1 MNGKFRTAS
10 FVAAVFAAAFGG
22 GLGSA
27 QQPAPGAAPPP
38 QGGGGR
44 GGGAAAAGFFT
55 AVDANKDG
63 ATTRDEMRST
73 FERWFGEWDTAK
85 AGTLGQEQIATG
97 LAAAMPAPAA
107 PAGGFGGGRGAQ
119 NQTPQPQHVQAMVA
133 ALPATAPA
141 KPKQPRKVLVL
152 GKAAGFVH
160 SSIPLAGR
168 TVEEL
173 GKKTGAWT
181 TTITY
186 DPADI
191 NEQNLKQY
199 DGVFLA
205 STTGAFL
212 DDANDA
218 AATAARR
225 KALLDFVRS
234 GKGLMGIHAAT
245 DSYHRNAPAAG
256 QPAAAPPAAGAAP
269 GRGAGAGGARGGFG
283 GGRGGGAGAIVAAFM
298 AQGDKNSDQRLSRD
312 EFVGLAD
319 VWYGKLDS
327 ASAGRVTQA
336 EFGQRFVGAVL
347 PPPPPPAAAA
357 ASSFAPPRP
366 GCTGYSNQQ
375 ASTELGPDNQVGS
388 WPEFNK
394 MIGGFFKWHWNN
406 PQEITYKIDE
416 PNHVLNAPF
425 KKLSGPLVINDE
437 TYTMGRDTYSRQN
450 VRVLTSVDYSKMCD
464 EDKKKE
470 LNPREDHDYALSWIK
485 RDGKGRVF
493 YMTHG
498 HDESVYAKTP
508 LLEHLLAGMQYA
520 LGDLQADDSP
530 SVKGGTK

>member
-1 MNGKFRTAS
+1 M
-10 FVAAVFAAAFGG
+10 
-22 GLGSA
+22 
-27 QQPAPGAAPPP
+27 
-38 QGGGGR
+38 
-44 GGGAAAAGFFT
+44 
-55 AVDANKDG
+55 
-63 ATTRDEMRST
+63 
-73 FERWFGEWDTAK
+73 
-85 AGTLGQEQIATG
+85 
-97 LAAAMPAPAA
+97 
-107 PAGGFGGGRGAQ
+107 
-119 NQTPQPQHVQAMVA
+119 A

-141 KPKQPRKVLVL
+141 KPKQARKVLVL

-173 GKKTGAWT
+173 GKKTGAWA

-199 DGVFLA
+199 RRDLPRQHDRRVPGRCERRGGDGSPA
-205 STTGAFL
+205 EG
-212 DDANDA
+212 
-218 AATAARR
+218 AARLR
-225 KALLDFVRS
+225 ARRQGPRRDSRRHRLLPSERAGGRASGCRRRLPLRVR
-234 GKGLMGIHAAT
+234 
-245 DSYHRNAPAAG
+245 R
-256 QPAAAPPAAGAAP
+256 AAAPGA
-269 GRGAGAGGARGGFG
+269 RGRGGFG
-283 GGRGGGAGAIVAAFM
+283 GGRGGAAPLAAAFV
-298 AQGDKNSDQRLSRD
+298 AQGDKNSDQRLSKD

-319 VWYGKLDS
+319 VWYGKLDT
-327 ASAGRVTQA
+327 ANAGRVTQA
-336 EFGQRFVGAVL
+336 EFGQRFVGAIL
-347 PPPPPPAAAA
+347 PAPPPAAAA
-357 ASSFAPPRP
+357 ASTFAPPRP
-366 GCTGYSNQQ
+366 GCTGFSNQQ
-375 ASTELGPDNQVGS
+375 ASTQLGPDNQVGT

-416 PNHVLNAPF
+416 PNHPLNAPF

-493 YMTHG
+493 YMAHG
-498 HDESVYAKTP
+498 HDESIYAKTP
-508 LLEHLLAGMQYA
+508 ILEHLLAGMQYA

-530 SVKGGTK
+530 SVKGGNEVATSQFPTPNFQLPSSALVRRERLGSWELEALGFDAVELK

>member
-1 MNGKFRTAS
+1 MSRQKTSS
-10 FVAAVFAAAFGG
+10 FVAAVFAAA
-22 GLGSA
+22 LGTA
-27 QQPAPGAAPPP
+27 QQAAPGAAPAP

-73 FERWFGEWDTAK
+73 FERWFTEWDSAK
-85 AGTLGQEQIATG
+85 AGTLGQAEIATG
-97 LAAAMPAPAA
+97 LAAAMPPPAA

-133 ALPATAPA
+133 ALPATASA
-141 KPKQPRKVLVL
+141 RPKQPRKVLVL

-160 SSIPLAGR
+160 SSIPLAAR
-168 TVEEL
+168 TVDEL

-191 NEQNLKQY
+191 NEQKLEQY
-199 DGVFLA
+199 DGLFLA

-212 DDANDA
+212 DDPNDA

-225 KALLDFVRS
+225 KALLDFVRG
-234 GKGLMGIHAAT
+234 GKGLVGIHAAT
-245 DSYHRNAPAAG
+245 DSYHQSAPAAG
-256 QPAAAPPAAGAAP
+256 QPSAAAP
-269 GRGAGAGGARGGFG
+269 GAGAPGAPPAGRGRGGFG
-283 GGRGGGAGAIVAAFM
+283 GGRGGAAPLAAAFV
-298 AQGDKNSDQRLSRD
+298 AQGDKNSDQRLSKD

-319 VWYGKLDS
+319 VWYGKLDT
-327 ASAGRVTQA
+327 ANAGRVSQA
-336 EFGQRFVGAVL
+336 EFGQRYVGAIL
-347 PPPPPPAAAA
+347 PPPPPPVAA
-357 ASSFAPPRP
+357 ASTFAPPRP

-375 ASTELGPDNQVGS
+375 ASTQLGRDNQVGT
-388 WPEFNK
+388 WPEFNT

-406 PQEITYKIDE
+406 PQEITYKIEE
-416 PNHVLNAPF
+416 PNHPLNAPF
-425 KKLSGPLVINDE
+425 KKLNGPLVVNDE
-437 TYTMGRDTYSRQN
+437 TYTMGRATYSRQN
-450 VRVLTSVDYSKMCD
+450 VRVLTSVDYSKMCE

-470 LNPREDHDYALSWIK
+470 VNPRDDHDYALSWIK

-508 LLEHLLAGMQYA
+508 LLAHLLAGMQYA

>member
-1 MNGKFRTAS
+1 MRRQRTTS

-22 GLGSA
+22 ALGTA
-27 QQPAPGAAPPP
+27 QQPAPGAAPAP

-63 ATTRDEMRST
+63 STTRDEMRST
-73 FERWFGEWDTAK
+73 FERWFTEWDTAK
-85 AGTLGQEQIATG
+85 TGTLGQEQIAAG
-97 LAAAMPAPAA
+97 LTAAMPAPAA

-119 NQTPQPQHVQAMVA
+119 NQTPQPQHVDAMVA

-141 KPKQPRKVLVL
+141 KPKQARKVLVL

-168 TVEEL
+168 TVDEL

-199 DGVFLA
+199 DGIFLA

-225 KALLDFVRS
+225 KALLDFVRG
-234 GKGLMGIHAAT
+234 GKGLIGIHAAT
-245 DSYHRNAPAAG
+245 DSYHQNAPAAA
-256 QPAAAPPAAGAAP
+256 PAAPAAGAAAP
-269 GRGAGAGGARGGFG
+269 GGAAPGGAAGRAGRGGFG
-283 GGRGGGAGAIVAAFM
+283 GGRGGAAPLAAAFV
-298 AQGDKNSDQRLSRD
+298 AQGDKNSDQRLSKE

-319 VWYGKLDS
+319 AWYGKLDT
-327 ASAGRVTQA
+327 ANAGRVSQA
-336 EFGQRFVGAVL
+336 EFSQRYVGAVL
-347 PPPPPPAAAA
+347 PPPPPAAA
-357 ASSFAPPRP
+357 ASTFAPPRP

-375 ASTELGPDNQVGS
+375 ASTQLGPDNQVGT

-416 PNHVLNAPF
+416 PNHPLNAPF

>member
-1 MNGKFRTAS
+1 MRKFGSAS

-22 GLGSA
+22 ALGSA
-27 QQPAPGAAPPP
+27 QQAPAPGTPAA
-38 QGGGGR
+38 GGGR
-44 GGGAAAAGFFT
+44 GGGAAATGFFT

-63 ATTRDEMRST
+63 AVTKDEMHST
-73 FERWFGEWDTAK
+73 FDRWFTEWDSAK

-97 LAAAMPAPAA
+97 LTAAMPAPAA
-107 PAGGFGGGRGAQ
+107 AAGGFGGGRGAQ
-119 NQTPQPQHVQAMVA
+119 NQTPQPQHVEAMMA
-133 ALPATAPA
+133 ALPASAPA
-141 KPKQPRKVLVL
+141 KPKQARKVLVL

-160 SSIPLAGR
+160 SSIPLAAR
-168 TVEEL
+168 TIEEL

-181 TTITY
+181 ATTTY

-199 DGVFLA
+199 DAVFLD

-212 DDANDA
+212 DDPNDA
-218 AATAARR
+218 AATASRR

-234 GKGLMGIHAAT
+234 GKGLAGIHAAT
-245 DSYHRNAPAAG
+245 DSYHQNAPSATQPAAG
-256 QPAAAPPAAGAAP
+256 RGAGAPGAQP

-283 GGRGGGAGAIVAAFM
+283 GGRGGAAPLAAAFV
-298 AQGDKNSDQRLSRD
+298 AQGDKNSDQRLSKD

-327 ASAGRVTQA
+327 ANAGRVSQA
-336 EFGQRFVGAVL
+336 EFNQRYVGAIL
-347 PPPPPPAAAA
+347 PPPPPPAA

-375 ASTELGPDNQVGS
+375 ASTQLGRDNQVGT

-406 PQEITYKIDE
+406 GQEITYKIDE
-416 PNHVLNAPF
+416 PKHPLNAPF
-425 KKLSGPLVINDE
+425 QKLKGPLVIKDE
-437 TYTMGRDTYSRQN
+437 TYTMGRESFSRQN
-450 VRVLTSVDYSKMCD
+450 VRVLTSVDYSKMCE

-470 LNPREDHDYALSWIK
+470 ANPREDHDYALSWIK

-493 YMTHG
+493 YMAHG
-498 HDESVYAKTP
+498 HDESIYAITP
-508 LLEHLLAGMQYA
+508 LLEHLLAGVQYA

>member
-1 MNGKFRTAS
+1 
-10 FVAAVFAAAFGG
+10 
-22 GLGSA
+22 
-27 QQPAPGAAPPP
+27 
-38 QGGGGR
+38 
-44 GGGAAAAGFFT
+44 
-55 AVDANKDG
+55 
-63 ATTRDEMRST
+63 MRST

-97 LAAAMPAPAA
+97 LAAAMPAPQI
-107 PAGGFGGGRGAQ
+107 PAGGGRGAGQ
-119 NQTPQPQHVQAMVA
+119 NQTPQPQHVEAMMA

-141 KPKQPRKVLVL
+141 KPKQARKVLVL

-173 GKKTGAWT
+173 GKKTGAWA

-186 DPADI
+186 DPADV

-199 DGVFLA
+199 DAIFLA

-225 KALLDFVRS
+225 KALLEFVRG
-234 GKGLMGIHAAT
+234 GKGLVGIHAAT
-245 DSYHRNAPAAG
+245 DSYHQNAPSAT
-256 QPAAAPPAAGAAP
+256 PPAAVGAAGP
-269 GRGAGAGGARGGFG
+269 GAGAPGAGRAGRGGFG
-283 GGRGGGAGAIVAAFM
+283 GRGGTAPLVASFIV
-298 AQGDKNSDQRLSRD
+298 QGDKNSDQRLSKD

-319 VWYGKLDS
+319 IWYGKLDT
-327 ASAGRVTQA
+327 ANAGRVSQA
-336 EFGQRFVGAVL
+336 DFVQRYTGAIL
-347 PPPPPPAAAA
+347 PPPPPAAA
-357 ASSFAPPRP
+357 STFAPPRP

-375 ASTELGPDNQVGS
+375 AATQLGPDNQAGT

-416 PNHVLNAPF
+416 PSHPLNAPF
-425 KKLSGPLVINDE
+425 KKLGGPLVINDE

-470 LNPREDHDYALSWIK
+470 MNPREDHDYALSWIK

-493 YMTHG
+493 YMAHG
-498 HDESVYAKTP
+498 HDESNYAKTP

-520 LGDLQADDSP
+520 LGNLQADDSP